1 MIPRRKPTIGQKQA
15 LSAGPALVLLL
26 LFAVTCQAQMQG
38 SAGRSSSGANP
49 SGDNSMPAAPSSYS
63 TSGSQNV
70 FYGSVPEGKAS
81 STVLSLSFKDAID
94 RALRNNLGLLI
105 GSDNELAAKGQKW
118 QELSHLLPNVS
129 AATTQAAEQ
138 IDLEALGFRFA
149 LPGIPTVIGPVGTF
163 DSRVYMSFPFF
174 DWHAI
179 QRERGARTQETAAN
193 YNYKNARELVVL
205 ATGNAYLLTIAASAR
220 VDAAQAQVETAQ
232 ALYNKARDQQTAGV
246 TPAIDTLR
254 AQVEYQNRQ
263 QQLIFARNNYAKQK
277 LQLAR
282 TIGLPLGQEF
292 NLTDTAPYQPLAP
305 LDLDVALHRAYAD
318 RPDYQAAVQQ
328 VLSAEH
334 FRSAAT
340 AEHLPTLQFDG
351 NYGAAGINIGNSHG
365 VFQAGATLV
374 IPIFAGN
381 RAYADKLQ
389 AEATLRQSQQQLAN
403 LRAQIDYDVR
413 TALLDLSAA
422 ADQVQVA
429 KSSLDLANQTL
440 SQARDRFTAGVADNL
455 EVIQAQESLATANES
470 YITSLYAHNV
480 AKVELARAIGFAE
493 QGVKQYL
500 ESK

>member
-1 MIPRRKPTIGQKQA
+1 M
-15 LSAGPALVLLL
+15 SAGPALVLLL
-26 LFAVTCQAQMQG
+26 ALAVTCHAQMQG
-38 SAGRSSSGANP
+38 NANRSAG
-49 SGDNSMPAAPSSYS
+49 GDNSMPAAPSSYS
-63 TSGSQNV
+63 TSSSQNV

-246 TPAIDTLR
+246 TPAI
-254 AQVEYQNRQ
+254 
-263 QQLIFARNNYAKQK
+263 
-277 LQLAR
+277 
-282 TIGLPLGQEF
+282 
-292 NLTDTAPYQPLAP
+292 
-305 LDLDVALHRAYAD
+305 
-318 RPDYQAAVQQ
+318 
-328 VLSAEH
+328 
-334 FRSAAT
+334 
-340 AEHLPTLQFDG
+340 
-351 NYGAAGINIGNSHG
+351 
-365 VFQAGATLV
+365 
-374 IPIFAGN
+374 
-381 RAYADKLQ
+381 
-389 AEATLRQSQQQLAN
+389 
-403 LRAQIDYDVR
+403 
-413 TALLDLSAA
+413 
-422 ADQVQVA
+422 
-429 KSSLDLANQTL
+429 
-440 SQARDRFTAGVADNL
+440 
-455 EVIQAQESLATANES
+455 
-470 YITSLYAHNV
+470 
-480 AKVELARAIGFAE
+480 
-493 QGVKQYL
+493 
-500 ESK
+500 